1 LKYHRTLLLK
11 LIVLGLVRK
20 IMDPTEAINYNS
32 SIEELEH
39 FLIFSICVANKGAYR
54 TGEVISRLLKREG
67 GSPFDKIRLLIKQGQ
82 LDKSLREV
90 RTGQYNRIGRALK
103 EIVESGLNLRTC
115 SVEDLL
121 KIHGIGNKTARFF
134 ILFTRPNQRL
144 ASLDTHIL
152 KFLRDKGYDVP
163 KSTPQSNKKYK
174 EVEELFLKEAD
185 KAGRDPAE
193 FDLEIWKSY
202 TRK

>member
-1 LKYHRTLLLK
+1 
-11 LIVLGLVRK
+11 
-20 IMDPTEAINYNS
+20 MDPTEAINYNS
-32 SIEELEH
+32 SIEELEY

-54 TGEVISRLLKREG
+54 TAKIIDDLLSG
-67 GSPFDKIRLLIKQGQ
+67 CSPFDRIRFLIETGQ

-90 RTGQYNRIGRALK
+90 RTGQYNRIGRALR
-103 EIVESGLNLRTC
+103 EIVEAGLDLRTC

-152 KFLRDKGYDVP
+152 KFLQDKGYNVP
-163 KSTPQSNKKYK
+163 KSTPSGKKYK
-174 EVEELFLKEAD
+174 EIEELFLKEAD
-185 KAGRDPAE
+185 KAGRSIAE